1 MGSLPP
7 NESSHVMA
15 VVEPTPQKE
24 REREWAP
31 WAMGR
36 LFFWGGGWGGEV
48 GGGGSRGDRLRQV
61 LPKHNAQLLLL
72 KSLFPRDCH

>member
-36 LFFWGGGWGGEV
+36 LFFWGGG
-48 GGGGSRGDRLRQV
+48 GGGARWEEEGQEETD
-61 LPKHNAQLLLL
+61 
-72 KSLFPRDCH
+72 